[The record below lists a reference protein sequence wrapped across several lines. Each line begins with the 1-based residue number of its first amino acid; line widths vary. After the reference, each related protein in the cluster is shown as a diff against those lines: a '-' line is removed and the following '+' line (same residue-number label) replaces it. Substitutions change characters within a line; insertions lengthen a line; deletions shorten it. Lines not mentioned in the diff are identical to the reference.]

1 MEPKLGRLKKEKQ
14 IAALFDKGAVIK
26 HFPLLLFYA
35 PSAEWQSGVSVS
47 KRLFKRA
54 VDRNRVKRLLRE
66 SVRGCWPLII
76 SSNHAPCS
84 FMVLYIGKTLPT
96 FEEVGKCSGALFAKF
111 IKRHN
116 SDNNE

>member
-54 VDRNRVKRLLRE
+54 VDRNRIKRLLRE
-66 SVRGCWPLII
+66 SVRRRWPLLVA
-76 SSNHAPCS
+76 SGHAPSS
-84 FMVLYIGKTLPT
+84 FMVLYIGNTLPT
-96 FEEVGKCSGALFAKF
+96 FEEIEKSSGALFAKF
-111 IKRHN
+111 IKHN
-116 SDNNE
+116 NSVINE